1 MARRR
6 KRDGRLPPFVPL
18 SWELLNSSAYKELK
32 YSSAKALPF
41 FLGKPKCPST
51 DRAYYTTVFTFSYAE
66 AKRLGFAQG
75 TWSGVIRDLVETG
88 LVDPVEKGGLRGEGH
103 SCSLFRLSNRWKEYG
118 KPSFNRL
125 KWEEFFS
132 LKAV

>member
-1 MARRR
+1 MARQR

-32 YSSAKALPF
+32 HSSAKALPF

-51 DRAYYTTVFTFSYAE
+51 DRAYHTTVFNFSYAE
-66 AKRLGFAQG
+66 AKRLGFARS
-75 TWSGVIRDLVETG
+75 TYAGVIRNLVEKG
-88 LVDPVEKGGLRGEGH
+88 FVDPVEKGGLRGDGN

-118 KPSFNRL
+118 KPSFKRL
-125 KWEEFFS
+125 TWEGFFS